1 MTPERKSQIRIGFLS
16 TSAVYK
22 QNVEGKIRESN
33 IDTEA
38 LNKAKSAVKLT
49 NFFGQVVDEMR
60 RDKSALQ
67 ARINQ
72 QIALEAE
79 ADALTQS
86 VFKLGL

>member
-16 TSAVYK
+16 TSAAYK
-22 QNVEGKIRESN
+22 QSVAGKILESN
-33 IDTEA
+33 IDAEA
-38 LNKAKSAVKLT
+38 LNKAKSVVKLT

-72 QIALEAE
+72 QIALESE